1 MIFSFLTY
9 TIRTVIIFKGVQ
21 MFWQICSRKKF
32 SRLILI
38 FVATLALSSPFIA
51 RLECGN
57 AKDFSLLDMNG
68 NKVHLFDLAEDKPLL
83 LYFWASWCK
92 PCRLI
97 TPQVSTLAEEYKD
110 RITVLGINVG
120 GVDSL
125 KAVKKYSKRYKVTYP
140 LLIDSNNKTVET
152 YSVHA
157 IPTVILVDESGK
169 ILFRDNEPPENLD
182 DYLQK

>member
-1 MIFSFLTY
+1 MFSQ
-9 TIRTVIIFKGVQ
+9 V
-21 MFWQICSRKKF
+21 WCKKKL
-32 SRLILI
+32 SRLIIILI
-38 FVATLALSSPFIA
+38 ATLVLSLPFITP
-51 RLECGN
+51 LEGGM
-57 AKDFSLLDMNG
+57 AKDFSLLDING
-68 NKVHLFDLAEDKPLL
+68 NKVRIFELAEDKPLL

-125 KAVKKYSKRYKVTYP
+125 KDVKKYNKRYKVTYP
-140 LLIDSNNKTVET
+140 LLIDSDNKTVET

-157 IPTVILVDESGK
+157 IPTVIVLDETGK
-169 ILFRDNEPPENLD
+169 ILFRDNEPPEKLD
-182 DYLQK
+182 EYLQK

>member
-1 MIFSFLTY
+1 
-9 TIRTVIIFKGVQ
+9 
-21 MFWQICSRKKF
+21 MFWQSWSRDRR

-38 FVATLALSSPFIA
+38 FVVSLAFSSLFIPG
-51 RLECGN
+51 LEGGN
-57 AKDFSLLDMNG
+57 LKDFSLLDMNG
-68 NKVHLFDLAEDKPLL
+68 NKVHLLDLAEDKPLL

-125 KAVKKYSKRYKVTYP
+125 KDVKKYNKRYKITYP
-140 LLIDSNNKTVET
+140 LLIDSDNKTVET

-157 IPTVILVDESGK
+157 IPTVILVDERGK
-169 ILFRDNEPPENLD
+169 ILFRDNEPPEKLD
-182 DYLQK
+182 GYLPK

>member
-1 MIFSFLTY
+1 MLS
-9 TIRTVIIFKGVQ
+9 Q
-21 MFWQICSRKKF
+21 AWSRKKL

-38 FVATLALSSPFIA
+38 FIATLVLSLPFIA
-51 RLECGN
+51 PLEGGK

-68 NKVHLFDLAEDKPLL
+68 NKVRIFELAEDKPLL

-125 KAVKKYSKRYKVTYP
+125 KDVKKYNKRYKVTYP
-140 LLIDSNNKTVET
+140 LLIDSDNKTVET

-157 IPTVILVDESGK
+157 IPTVILLDERGK
-169 ILFRDNEPPENLD
+169 ILFRDNEPPEKLD
-182 DYLQK
+182 EYLQK

>member
-1 MIFSFLTY
+1 MFSKA
-9 TIRTVIIFKGVQ
+9 RPG
-21 MFWQICSRKKF
+21 KKL

-38 FVATLALSSPFIA
+38 LVATLALSSTFLA
-51 RLECGN
+51 RLEGGK
-57 AKDFSLLDMNG
+57 AKDFTLLDMNG
-68 NKVHLFDLAEDKPLL
+68 NEVRLFELADHKPLL

-97 TPQVSTLAEEYKD
+97 TPQVSTLAREYKD

-125 KAVKKYSKRYKVTYP
+125 KDVKKYNKRYKITYP
-140 LLIDSNNKTVET
+140 LLIDSDNKTVEA

-169 ILFRDNEPPENLD
+169 ILFRDNEPPAKLD
-182 DYLQK
+182 EFLQ

>member
-1 MIFSFLTY
+1 MFS
-9 TIRTVIIFKGVQ
+9 Q
-21 MFWQICSRKKF
+21 AWSRKKL

-38 FVATLALSSPFIA
+38 LVATFALSSPFIA
-51 RLECGN
+51 RPEDGKV
-57 AKDFSLLDMNG
+57 KDFTLLDMNG
-68 NKVHLFDLAEDKPLL
+68 NKVRLSEFAEDKPLL

-97 TPQVSTLAEEYKD
+97 TPQVSTFAEEHKD

-125 KAVKKYSKRYKVTYP
+125 KDVKKYSKRHKLTYP
-140 LLIDSNNKTVET
+140 LFIDSDNNTVEA

-157 IPTVILVDESGK
+157 IPTVILLDKNGK
-169 ILFRDNEPPENLD
+169 ILFRGNELPKKLEELLP
-182 DYLQK
+182 K